1 MKYNSA
7 NIVIAKEQ
15 RKELNDKILHLI
27 DSGEFQGIT
36 PEDIFNA
43 YTGDGGLHELNF
55 NDFDSFHSYTEAKKE
70 IEAGQFFTP
79 DNICKEI
86 IDIIVPEKH
95 ELICDPTCGHGAFF
109 NHVNESNCYGAD
121 IDIKAIKVAKYLYP
135 KANVIREDIRYYNL
149 DIKMDIVVGNPP
161 FNIKFNIE
169 KEEIFSQLYW
179 FKKASELIKPGG
191 IIAVVVPDSF
201 LKDEFFS
208 KSAINEIENC
218 FNFICQYKL
227 NSKAFSSL
235 GVENFETKVMF
246 WQAKSEHTEPNEYK
260 TEYTTKEH
268 ASLVLKGVRQIQSKL
283 RVKLHSEFLSFQSR
297 TFKDKLKK
305 YLFEI
310 KTHPAL
316 VDYYAKALAYIHKFD
331 TQECPAGEDYSKWYK
346 NSRITEN
353 MVLSYL
359 KRTVKK
365 QNYKPVDVTKI
376 VRNKYGIKYKSY
388 SNKAKRQLALLDI
401 DKQRTFNEYCLNKP
415 LLLDAFEKHYSS
427 FEKRKNE
434 YLLQT
439 TPFSEME
446 RNLEIDKYLEDFTF
460 MSSFGKSKF
469 NDIQKHDLGLVLQK
483 KYSILNWQQ
492 GSGKTA
498 AGFAWSEYN
507 QQKNTFIV
515 SAALAINITWKGFL
529 TLNNKPFIHVRSLK
543 DIECI
548 KKGDYVL
555 ISHEYLIKYE
565 KQIKRHIKKQ
575 SQKVNLLFD
584 ESDDITNNTSK
595 RTKAMLNCFRRVK
608 RKLLTTGTT
617 TRNNITELYSQL
629 ELLYNNSV
637 NMISWPEYYYV
648 ENKDKKADRAIVQKE
663 NKYYKKPFPP
673 YYGNTTFKRCFN
685 PSKSSVF
692 GIQKHNQDLYN
703 EKYLSDIIQST
714 IITRKFKEI
723 AGDKYTV
730 STVSVHQSAEE
741 REVYKK
747 IIKDLSE
754 ILPQA
759 YNSTG
764 NGRKDAMLRIIRQLT
779 LLIEATST
787 PHLFDFAKGINEP
800 NKAKKI
806 FSLVERYNEK
816 VAIGF
821 THLKATEWY
830 YQMLRSK
837 FPNRPIFIITGS
849 VNFKNRN
856 SIIKEFESS
865 ENGILLSTQ
874 QSLKSSI
881 NIPSCNKVIVESLQW
896 NIPKIEQWYFRFIR
910 YDSLENTEVIFV
922 NYENTIEMNLL
933 ALLMAKE
940 KLNDFI
946 KTLEYRENNDI
957 YSEFGIDENIL
968 ESLITKEKDEDGK
981 VHISWGESKSIN

>member
-1 MKYNSA
+1 MKYNVA
-7 NIVIAKEQ
+7 NVAIPQEK

-27 DSGEFQGIT
+27 DSGEFQGIKQ
-36 PEDIFNA
+36 EDIFNA

-55 NDFDSFHSYTEAKKE
+55 NDFESFHAYTEAKKE

-86 IDIIVPEKH
+86 IDIIKPEKH

-109 NHVNESNCYGAD
+109 NHINESNCYGAD
-121 IDIKAIKVAKYLYP
+121 IDFKAIKVAKYLYP

-161 FNIKFNIE
+161 FNIKFNID
-169 KEEIFSQLYW
+169 KEEMVSQLYW

-218 FNFICQYKL
+218 FDFICQYKL
-227 NSKAFSSL
+227 DRKAFSSL

-283 RVKLHSEFLSFQSR
+283 RVKLHAEFLSFQSR

-376 VRNKYGIKYKSY
+376 VRNKYGIKYKPY
-388 SNKAKRQLALLDI
+388 SNKAKRQLSSLDI
-401 DKQRTFNEYCLNKP
+401 DMFRTFNQYCLNKP
-415 LLLDAFEKHYSS
+415 LLLDAFEQHYKS
-427 FEKRKNE
+427 FEKKKQE

-439 TPFSEME
+439 MPFHKMKRSEV
-446 RNLEIDKYLEDFTF
+446 IDKYLKNFTF
-460 MSSFGKSKF
+460 LSKLGLSKF
-469 NDIQKHDLGLVLQK
+469 NEIQIHDLGLILQK
-483 KYSILNWQQ
+483 KYSVLNWQQ

-498 AGFAWSEYN
+498 AGFAWSQYDK
-507 QQKNTFIV
+507 QKNTFIV
-515 SAALAINITWKGFL
+515 SAALAINITWKTFL
-529 TLNNKPFIHVRSLK
+529 TVNNIPFIQIKSIK
-543 DIECI
+543 DIENI
-548 KKGDYVL
+548 KTGDYIL
-555 ISHEYLIKYE
+555 ISHEYLVKYE
-565 KQIKRHIKKQ
+565 KQIKKFVKKQ

-595 RTKAMLNCFRRVK
+595 RTKAILNCFRRVK

-637 NMISWPEYYYV
+637 NMISWPEFYYI
-648 ENKDKKADRAIVQKE
+648 ENKDKNADRAIVQKE

-703 EKYLSDIIQST
+703 ESYLSDIIQST

-723 AGDKYTV
+723 AGDKYNV
-730 STVSVHQSAEE
+730 KTVSVYQTVEE
-741 REVYKK
+741 KAVYLK
-747 IIKDLSE
+747 IIKDLNE
-754 ILPQA
+754 ILPSVF
-759 YNSTG
+759 NSTG
-764 NGRKDAMLRIIRQLT
+764 NSRKDAMLRIIRQLT

-787 PHLFDFAKGINEP
+787 PHLFDFYKGIRIP
-800 NKAKKI
+800 NKAVKI
-806 FSLVERYNEK
+806 MSMIEEFNEK
-816 VAIGF
+816 VAVGF
-821 THLKATEWY
+821 THVKAVEWY
-830 YQMLRSK
+830 ESELMKK
-837 FPNRPIFIITGS
+837 FPNRKIFKITGK
-849 VNFKNRN
+849 VTFKQRD
-856 SIIKEFESS
+856 SIIKEFENT

-910 YDSLENTEVIFV
+910 YDSEHNTDVYFV

-957 YSEFGIDENIL
+957 YSEFGIDESIL
-968 ESLITKEKDEDGK
+968 ETLITKEKDEDGK